1 MNKPVLPVSVLTAW
15 AAILDDIA
23 KAAIVGIGIVIW
35 SQGYDKGI
43 KMMVIAGLLMLVIIM
58 IYSAYCIRSYLSELE
73 N

>member
-23 KAAIVGIGIVIW
+23 KAAIVGIGN
-35 SQGYDKGI
+35 
-43 KMMVIAGLLMLVIIM
+43 
-58 IYSAYCIRSYLSELE
+58 CIRSYLSELE